1 MTSEV
6 IQQYEAA
13 LRRLISN
20 QPASSGMR
28 ISYDGVAK
36 AASHRKSSFSGKHNS
51 PKVCAPK
58 NQVQRAQI
66 LKDDMNS

>member
-13 LRRLISN
+13 LQRLISK
-20 QPASSGMR
+20 QPASSGVK
-28 ISYDGVAK
+28 ISCNGVAK
-36 AASHRKSSFSGKHNS
+36 AAWHIKSSSNGKDNS
-51 PKVCAPK
+51 LRVYAPK

-66 LKDDMNS
+66 LNDDMNS